1 MSIVPSPPTSI
12 ISVNRKPRQNKLYTI
27 HNNTNDHP
35 FMLRQ
40 DSRNEPYIG
49 STIISFKR
57 EIDAIKFSQMI
68 EAHRKSTSSWPS
80 TTLEGLTSLFIRS
93 SILDEPYIPD
103 ELYLKTWDLDV
114 LRIYCA
120 TNILNLFVLH
130 TITVKDE
137 NIYRL
142 RGQHLTFTI
151 PMKNYAHILEKMH
164 QREFIK
170 DIDDEWN

>member
-137 NIYRL
+137 N
-142 RGQHLTFTI
+142 F
-151 PMKNYAHILEKMH
+151 N
-164 QREFIK
+164 FIK
-170 DIDDEWN
+170 DANNIIRTYFTQEMLKRG